1 MTENTYNDWAGV
13 LASLDA
19 PGYLRDRVRAGR
31 AYRRI
36 AKPIYKPLAPVVWAA
51 DKDVAGGCFRKG
63 AYSAFIPET
72 GESITVRQALDGS
85 FRWERRATGNAPI
98 CARDGFRSL
107 AEAQTDAFQDAAGA
121 YRVKITTEGGA
132 VVETDP
138 GGADR

>member
-13 LASLDA
+13 LASMDA

-31 AYRRI
+31 AYKRL
-36 AKPIYKPLAPVVWAA
+36 AGPIYKPLAPVVWAA
-51 DKDVAGGCFRKG
+51 DKDVVGG

-72 GESITVRQALDGS
+72 GERITVRHDLDGS
-85 FRWERRATGNAPI
+85 FRWERRAAGNAPR
-98 CARDGFRSL
+98 CARGGFRSL

-121 YRVKITTEGGA
+121 YRVKITTQGGA